1 MMRARRRSRDCAL
14 RPFWR
19 ANANGILGG
28 MTLAGRLS
36 IHGENRELDGN
47 NGSGS
52 YAIVSFDGQGKV
64 ASKRQARLR

>member
-1 MMRARRRSRDCAL
+1 
-14 RPFWR
+14 
-19 ANANGILGG
+19 